1 MNNIIHNRYII
12 VLSIIFSLFILSSK
26 PSFSSENAL
35 LLELNIKCS
44 GKKNDW
50 SKSWNKNFFAIST
63 PYTFQ
68 GSRYW
73 FATAEGEGH
82 KKYDGDIGLN
92 IFTGKKT
99 NKDFRIMGDGIY
111 LKNKS
116 DGVFKFRFTSKG
128 NKSIIEHLKQGV
140 EGTGG
145 KDKHRR
151 ECIIKLLN
159 QVDAFDGVQV
169 DKYISVKDKKIESLL
184 NQIDNFKNTQ
194 EEMILKSKSSQE
206 EINRLNEEFNKQ
218 IALLENQIST
228 LIKDKVLI
236 EKKLSESE
244 EKLETGIKAKKEIE
258 KKLIEQEEKQK
269 KVEEKIKKQEE
280 KQKKLEEENLK
291 QKKSKKI
298 TKEKL
303 KNQEEILREQ
313 EEKIKLIDEKIKK
326 QEQQQKEAE
335 EKLKKR
341 EEDLKTSEERRI
353 LDELKKKIEEEKKKI
368 EELNKQAE

>member
-1 MNNIIHNRYII
+1 MKKLIKFLLT
-12 VLSIIFSLFILSSK
+12 LSIIFSLFIFSSN
-26 PSFSSENAL
+26 PSFSYKKAL

-50 SKSWNKNFFAIST
+50 SKSWNTNFFAIST

-73 FATAEGEGH
+73 IATAKGEGH
-82 KKYDGDIGLN
+82 KKYEGDIGLN

-99 NKDFRIMGDGIY
+99 NKDFRIMGDGIW
-111 LKNKS
+111 LKNRS
-116 DGVFKFRFTSKG
+116 DGVFKFKFTSKG

-151 ECIIKLLN
+151 ECVIKLLN

-169 DKYISVKDKKIESLL
+169 DKYISVRDKKIESLL
-184 NQIDNFKNTQ
+184 KQIDNFKNTQ
-194 EEMILKSKSSQE
+194 EEIILKSKSSQE
-206 EINRLNEEFNKQ
+206 EINRLTEEFNKQ

-228 LIKDKVLI
+228 LTKERELI
-236 EKKLSESE
+236 EKKLSQSE

-269 KVEEKIKKQEE
+269 
-280 KQKKLEEENLK
+280 
-291 QKKSKKI
+291 
-298 TKEKL
+298 T
-303 KNQEEILREQ
+303 
-313 EEKIKLIDEKIKK
+313 
-326 QEQQQKEAE
+326 AE
-335 EKLKKR
+335 EKLKEQEKKQKTA
-341 EEDLKTSEERRI
+341 EEKLKEQEKKQHIAEEKLKEQEKDQKIAEEKLKILLKDQKISEEQRI
-353 LDELKKKIEEEKKKI
+353 LEELKKKIEEEKKKI
-368 EELNKQAE
+368 EELKKQAE

>member
-1 MNNIIHNRYII
+1 MNNIIHNKYIV
-12 VLSIIFSLFILSSK
+12 VLSIIFSLFIFSSK

-50 SKSWNKNFFAIST
+50 SKSWSTNFFAIST

-169 DKYISVKDKKIESLL
+169 DKYISAKDKKIESLL

-228 LIKDKVLI
+228 LTKDKELI
-236 EKKLSESE
+236 EKKLSQSE

-269 KVEEKIKKQEE
+269 K
-280 KQKKLEEENLK
+280 LEEENLK
-291 QKKSKKI
+291 KKKSKKI

-326 QEQQQKEAE
+326 QEQQQKKAE